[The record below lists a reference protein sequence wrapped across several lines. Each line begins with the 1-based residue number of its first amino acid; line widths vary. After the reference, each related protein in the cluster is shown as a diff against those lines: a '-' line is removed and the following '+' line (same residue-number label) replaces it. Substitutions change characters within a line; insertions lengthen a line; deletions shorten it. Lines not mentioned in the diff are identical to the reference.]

1 MAKVVD
7 FEHYAYV
14 RAGWADMR
22 MRRPAGRDMRIHGPP
37 ARGYARAY
45 EELVG
50 PSISAH
56 CVPAA
61 AAAVDHVTLNASSQA
76 LQPRAGHPNAQM
88 PDSLDAARARDRY

>member
-50 PSISAH
+50 PARPTSASEICDGPKRKVH
-56 CVPAA
+56 ARHLNAA
-61 AAAVDHVTLNASSQA
+61 AFLFI
-76 LQPRAGHPNAQM
+76 
-88 PDSLDAARARDRY
+88 AARET